1 VFGPSWLEPHR
12 AICVDGRL
20 LALGATIVPRSAL
33 LAYVGHRAFD
43 LLHDHLLDKRLRLA
57 V

>member
-20 LALGATIVPRSAL
+20 LALGTTIVPRSAL